1 MTASPLRSPRLR
13 LLALGLVTL
22 AMVGSSGRVP
32 GACGPFLPVAL
43 FAFDKHPD
51 FPLKTFARGQ
61 LGVLQP
67 TYARSY
73 LIVAYRQM
81 SGLPVTDAEAEALVA
96 LWQTRLSGEEGAAP
110 DEPGMAGAAAA
121 AATASANAA
130 TDEAASANAVSGV
143 TLWRDARRELTG
155 KTEPAVYNTE
165 RAVPGVEYQWYPNV
179 HEDAFRQAA
188 ETLRARA
195 KTFGKDS
202 PLVSA
207 WVTAQEL
214 VFTIDKGVPA
224 ALTPLSAD
232 APALARADRAYQIAS
247 AHFYAG
253 EFATARAA
261 FQAIGGDSGSPWR
274 TLAPYLAARCL
285 LRQGTV
291 DRVTPAE
298 AERLLDQAAQ
308 EFAAI
313 AADASAPASLRESS
327 EGLDEYARLWHDI
340 VQTTQ
345 KNLTAVRASAGPLL
359 AATPGAAIAP
369 ALDRFTRLLDR
380 LSAPADAAAGAAS
393 IAPPSTSAAASTSAS
408 AAASPDDLVDWIDIF
423 QSARSDDGDR
433 PRALASRSQAGDAAL
448 VRWRRTKTLPWLV
461 AALTGAAVTTS
472 DVDALLAAASSVPSG
487 SPAYATVAFHR
498 ARLLIDRRDLPSA
511 RIVLDTALGEAER
524 SGVPLSALNRLRALR
539 LLTARTLDE
548 FLTDAATPSLAT
560 SDNADSI
567 GRDDVSLF
575 ANTDASSW
583 LDISEIRDRKTGQR
597 LFDMPAGALVNRL
610 PLAELVKAAESAALP
625 APLRRDV
632 ANAAW
637 TRAILLEDSEAGA
650 RVAPLVS
657 QLLPA
662 LKTDVDAY
670 VAGKTTDER
679 RIAGAWAILRHPG
692 LSPIVRDGLGR
703 LNGVARRDSL
713 HDNWWCGP
721 PIDMNTYTPS
731 VYSQA
736 PRWPGG
742 APPAFL
748 SPDAQAAAARELE
761 RLRPASAT
769 WLSQTAVAWAKAQPA
784 DPRLPEALHLA
795 VESGR
800 WGCTDPATAQA
811 ARAAFMLLHARFAS
825 SPWAAKTKYW
835 YK

>member
-1 MTASPLRSPRLR
+1 MTALPLRSPRLR

-22 AMVGSSGRVP
+22 ALVGSSGRVP

-51 FPLKTFARGQ
+51 FPLKAFARGQ

-81 SGLPVTDAEAEALVA
+81 SGLPVTDAEADALVS
-96 LWQTRLSGEEGAAP
+96 LWRTRLSREEGAAP

-130 TDEAASANAVSGV
+130 TDEAAGANAVSGV

-155 KTEPAVYNTE
+155 RTEPAVYNTE

-188 ETLRARA
+188 ETLRARV

-224 ALTPLSAD
+224 ALTPLPAD

-253 EFATARAA
+253 EFRTARAA

-291 DRVTPAE
+291 DRVAPAE
-298 AERLLDQAAQ
+298 AERLLGQAAQ

-313 AADASAPASLRESS
+313 AADAAAPASLRESS

-340 VQTTQ
+340 VQTKQ
-345 KNLTAVRASAGPLL
+345 KNLRAVRASAGALL
-359 AATPGAAIAP
+359 AATPGDAIAP

-380 LSAPADAAAGAAS
+380 LSAPTPSPA
-393 IAPPSTSAAASTSAS
+393 STSAAASTSAS
-408 AAASPDDLVDWIDIF
+408 AAASPDDLVDWIDVF

-433 PRALASRSQAGDAAL
+433 PQALSPRAQAGDAAWL
-448 VRWRRTKTLPWLV
+448 RWRKTKTLPWLV
-461 AALTGAAVTTS
+461 AALTGAAVTMN

-511 RIVLDTALGEAER
+511 RTVLDTALGEGER

-567 GRDDVSLF
+567 GRDDVSLV
-575 ANTDASSW
+575 ANSDASSW

-637 TRAILLEDSEAGA
+637 TRAILLEDDEAGA
-650 RVAPLVS
+650 HVAPLVG

-662 LKTDVDAY
+662 LKADVDAY

-679 RIAGAWAILRHPG
+679 KIAGVWAILRHPG

-703 LNGVARRDSL
+703 LNGVARRDGL

-721 PIDMNTYTPS
+721 PIDTNTYTPS

-736 PRWPGG
+736 PRWPGGG

-811 ARAAFMLLHARFAS
+811 ARAAFTLLHARFAS